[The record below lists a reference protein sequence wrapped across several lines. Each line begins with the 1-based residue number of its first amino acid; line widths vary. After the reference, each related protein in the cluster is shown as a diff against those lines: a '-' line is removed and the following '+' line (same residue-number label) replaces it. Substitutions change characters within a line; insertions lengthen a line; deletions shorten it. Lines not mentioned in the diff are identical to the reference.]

1 MRHVLAGIRKD
12 GYILMKKIKF
22 GSIIISLIFL
32 LNGCSLTKPK
42 DSENYNIN
50 LDKEEISVDNIN
62 IYYDTSGEMAKHLSD
77 ASFFDIVYAA
87 GSSARD
93 TWHDAECNLY
103 KVNNECTQDQFEFLT
118 NEIRNPEAYTDTS
131 GSLLTALSNIEEKGI
146 NIIITSLNNQLTDY
160 SSISNAIVSSILS
173 KGNAIAFIGI
183 DTETIPLFILVSGEN
198 GALSKYIDV
207 FKNNPA
213 ISKYSQAQA
222 DGTQVDVPQKINYQI
237 IAAKSGISGIKYD
250 EIEFVENGLCL
261 DENGQFTLKDSD
273 GSFSKLREDYTEDKL
288 NTIEGTVNFTPDI
301 PPMVTVKQPRQEKND
316 RTNSSDDSS
325 KEKIRSE
332 KKKSDNKKKPEYLG
346 VRSLAVNKKDNTAGK
361 IKMNIPFDI
370 INGVKLS
377 KLDCDIDLNIKSST
391 GGKFQTYENN
401 TIDAAIAEGVNAE
414 QGKWRVNDATNSII
428 FNINFKNAADF
439 KSEKEILKLDITF
452 KYYGSI
458 DTVSNWVKEWDSTKT
473 SNLMN
478 LFNSLYLYQKED
490 NTSENTMTVY
500 VGAGNKSINKRATRQ
515 IQNSK
520 KEQKKEVEKNEEM

>member
-1 MRHVLAGIRKD
+1 MLAGIRKD
-12 GYILMKKIKF
+12 GEMQMKKKKF
-22 GSIIISLIFL
+22 GCVIILLIFL

-50 LDKEEISVDNIN
+50 SDKEEISVDNIN
-62 IYYDTSGEMAKHLSD
+62 IYYDTSGEMEKHLSD
-77 ASFFDIVYAA
+77 TSFFDIVYAA

-103 KVNNECTQDQFEFLT
+103 KVSNECIPDQFEFLT
-118 NEIRNPEAYTDTS
+118 NEIHNPEAYTDTS
-131 GSLLTALSNIEEKGI
+131 GSLLTTLSNIDEQGI

-160 SSISNAIVSSILS
+160 SSISNAMVSSILS

-198 GALSKYIDV
+198 DVLSKYIDV
-207 FKNNPA
+207 FKKNPA
-213 ISKYSQAQA
+213 ISKYSQEQE
-222 DGTQVDVPQKINYQI
+222 DGTQIDVPQKINYQI
-237 IAAKSGISGIKYD
+237 IASKSGINGIKYD
-250 EIEFVENGLCL
+250 EIDFVENGLCL

-288 NTIEGTVNFTPDI
+288 NTIEGTVNFTPDV
-301 PPMVTVKQPRQEKND
+301 PPMVAVKLPRQEKMD
-316 RTNSSDDSS
+316 RSNSSDDVS
-325 KEKIRSE
+325 KDKMRNEQ
-332 KKKSDNKKKPEYLG
+332 KKSDNGKLPTYLG

-377 KLDCDIDLNIKSST
+377 KLDCDLDLKIKSSM
-391 GGKFQTYENN
+391 GGKFQDYDNN
-401 TIDAAIAEGVNAE
+401 TISAAIAEGVNAE
-414 QGKWRVNDATNSII
+414 QGKWRVDDATNSII

-458 DTVSNWVKEWDSTKT
+458 NTVSNWVKEWDANKT
-473 SNLMN
+473 NNLMN

-515 IQNSK
+515 NPNMK
-520 KEQKKEVEKNEEM
+520 KEQKKEVEKNEKM